1 MQKNLSGCKSPDP
14 NSARRVGRFTEVSEK
29 RSGLD
34 SDPALF
40 RSGFNP
46 AQAPVKRL
54 HDDQST
60 HTHTAAEVQLCLLQM
75 ELAEQS

>member
-14 NSARRVGRFTEVSEK
+14 NSARRIGRFTEVSEK

-46 AQAPVKRL
+46 AQASGQAHPRRPV
-54 HDDQST
+54 